1 MSSSFISLSA
11 LFLQNLDCLDSFVQ
25 VLRVPAGYF
34 IDVGGGESPSERGN
48 FLNSFDTIEKKQS
61 RLSLI

>member
-1 MSSSFISLSA
+1 MSSSFISLST
-11 LFLQNLDCLDSFVQ
+11 LFLQNLVQ